1 MMVDATASILS
12 MKKREGFQLLWVAIG
27 EFTTKNKGVFFALDH
42 WFLFDELKRNSQ
54 FEWIFHSDVRH
65 HQNATWFEFFGICV
79 RREWPYESGIH
90 NVKIALHASRGSSV
104 GRSHQKI
111 CIAYQAIRRELIILE
126 TNGRFIACSQGS
138 SWMKASKRLASGAS
152 EKDEPMGF
160 ATKKPSRATVG
171 GSEFPRAN
179 HPGSYWTPSKYRDI
193 YIYEYLPYQLV

>member
-138 SWMKASKRLASGAS
+138 SWMKASKSWRTV
-152 EKDEPMGF
+152 P
-160 ATKKPSRATVG
+160 PSWTSWSKVVWSPGTR
-171 GSEFPRAN
+171 
-179 HPGSYWTPSKYRDI
+179 HPQPPKLEKYRWGLSCPLTI
-193 YIYEYLPYQLV
+193 YATLEGSG

>member
-1 MMVDATASILS
+1 MMLDATASILS

-160 ATKKPSRATVG
+160 ATKKTIQSYCWWFRIPKG
-171 GSEFPRAN
+171 QPPRKLLN
-179 HPGSYWTPSKYRDI
+179 P
-193 YIYEYLPYQLV
+193 L